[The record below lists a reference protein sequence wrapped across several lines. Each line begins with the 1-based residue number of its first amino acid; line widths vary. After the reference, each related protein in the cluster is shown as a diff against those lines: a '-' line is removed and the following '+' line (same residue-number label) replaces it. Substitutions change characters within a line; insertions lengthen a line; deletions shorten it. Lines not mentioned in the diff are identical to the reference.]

1 MRAPDFWFKSGD
13 WRAFVLQPLAAIY
26 GALAAWRLRQHGAKA
41 PIPVICIGNLT
52 AGGAGKTPTA
62 IAMAHM
68 LRDLGERPVFL
79 TRGYGGRMMGPHR
92 VDPALDKA
100 ADVGDEALLLAR
112 HAPVIKSVDRIAG
125 ATFASGYGSVIVMDD
140 GLQNPSLEKD
150 FSIAV
155 IDAETG
161 LGNGLCLPA
170 GPLRAPL
177 AAQKQRVDAVLMMGD
192 GHQAE
197 ALQSL
202 FAPRPFWRAELVP
215 DDAVI
220 ARLKGQSVYAFAGI
234 GRPEKFFNLL
244 QHHGVVVTARE
255 SFGDHEIFSKRA
267 VAAIAARCERDR
279 LIPVTTEKDAARLGA
294 SRIAQELPALIS
306 VPVTW
311 FSRDEDAITARLK
324 AMLKEKRR

>member
-13 WRAFVLQPLAAIY
+13 WRAWALSPIAVLY
-26 GALAAWRLRQHGAKA
+26 GALAAWRLRQRGATA

-62 IAMAHM
+62 IAIAAM
-68 LRDLGERPVFL
+68 LRGLGERPVFL
-79 TRGYGGRMMGPHR
+79 TRGYGGTMMGPHR
-92 VDPALDKA
+92 VDPTLDKA
-100 ADVGDEALLLAR
+100 EAVGDEALLLAR
-112 HAPVIKSVDRIAG
+112 HAPTIKSVDRIAG
-125 ATFASGYGSVIVMDD
+125 ATLASGYGTVIVMDD

-161 LGNGLCLPA
+161 LGNGLCIPA

-177 AAQKQRVDAVLMMGD
+177 AEQKERIDAVLVMGD

-202 FAPRPFWRAELVP
+202 FAPRPFWRAALVP

-220 ARLKGQSVYAFAGI
+220 ARLKGRSVYAFAGI
-234 GRPEKFFNLL
+234 GRPDKFFNLL
-244 QHHGVVVTARE
+244 QQHGVVMAVRE
-255 SFGDHEIFSKRA
+255 SFGDHQSFSKRA
-267 VAAIAARCERDR
+267 LTAIAARCARDH

-294 SRIAQELPALIS
+294 QRIAQELPALVS

-311 FSRDEDAITARLK
+311 FSHDEATITAALK
-324 AMLKEKRR
+324 TMLAQKRR